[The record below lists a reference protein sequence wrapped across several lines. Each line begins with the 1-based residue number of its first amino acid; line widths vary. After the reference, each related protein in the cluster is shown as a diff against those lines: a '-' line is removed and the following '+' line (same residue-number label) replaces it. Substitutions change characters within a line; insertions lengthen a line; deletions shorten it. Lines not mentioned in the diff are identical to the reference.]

1 MSKDKKIKSENALV
15 SIFRHNW
22 GILAALAV
30 LFIFFSVTSPTF
42 LKANNLS
49 NILQQISMLCV
60 CAVGMTYVILAGG
73 IDLSIGATLG
83 MTGGVMAYLMTAAE
97 LPFGL
102 AILVGVIMGI
112 AAGIINGLLIT
123 CFDLPPFIVTLASR
137 QVVRGI
143 IFILTGGQSIYNFPK
158 GFRVLGK
165 SVFEIPIPI
174 IIMVLVIIVS
184 CFILYK
190 TKCGRYIYAIG
201 GNMQASYLSGINT
214 KMMTIFVY
222 AFAGLTASIAAIIM
236 DARLNAAA
244 PTAGENYELNAIAA
258 VVIGGTSMAGGE
270 GKISGTIIGVLIIG
284 VINNG
289 MNLLNVS
296 QGMQKV
302 VLGCVMVIAV
312 IMDMLRRRSEKK

>member
-123 CFDLPPFIVTLASR
+123 CFDLPPFIVTLASS

-158 GFRVLGK
+158 GFRG
-165 SVFEIPIPI
+165 
-174 IIMVLVIIVS
+174 
-184 CFILYK
+184 
-190 TKCGRYIYAIG
+190 TWQKC
-201 GNMQASYLSGINT
+201 
-214 KMMTIFVY
+214 V
-222 AFAGLTASIAAIIM
+222 
-236 DARLNAAA
+236 
-244 PTAGENYELNAIAA
+244 
-258 VVIGGTSMAGGE
+258 
-270 GKISGTIIGVLIIG
+270 
-284 VINNG
+284 
-289 MNLLNVS
+289 
-296 QGMQKV
+296 
-302 VLGCVMVIAV
+302 
-312 IMDMLRRRSEKK
+312 